1 MKGCSSMTTLIT
13 PESGTDWDHVDL
25 FLAGGI
31 SNCPDWQ
38 NETVQMLDGLDL
50 FVANP
55 RRSYGLEKTGDAA
68 AKQIA
73 WEHEMLS
80 RAAVTLFWFSAGAI
94 QPIALLELGRKMTED
109 KPLVVGVDEFYE
121 RRFDVEQQLW
131 LEREQKPLYSLIEVV
146 SKATE
151 ECYRARGLHYPK
163 SI

>member
-1 MKGCSSMTTLIT
+1 MEGCSSMATLIT

-38 NETVQMLDGLDL
+38 SEVIKMIGDTDL
-50 FVANP
+50 NIANP
-55 RRSYGLEKTGDAA
+55 RRPYGLEKTGDAA

-73 WEHEMLS
+73 WEHGMLS
-80 RAAVTLFWFSAGAI
+80 RAAVTLFWFPAGAI

-109 KPLVVGVDEFYE
+109 RPLVVGVDEYYE

-131 LEREQKPLYSLIEVV
+131 LEREEKPLYNLSEVA
-146 SKATE
+146 KTAAKK
-151 ECYRARGLHYPK
+151 CYQVRM
-163 SI
+163 